1 MNNNIVT
8 FNLDK
13 YNLQPITIELI
24 DVTPELAQKWLLQN
38 LKNRN
43 LRKGVVAQYGR
54 DMADNNW
61 SINGSTIVFANDGTL
76 IDGQHRL
83 NAIAACEI
91 PGASFPTLVVRGID
105 ESAKR
110 TIDGGSKR
118 TMSDR
123 LKIDGTQASP
133 TVLASLLRRAHMWDR
148 GVYVN
153 VGGSS
158 PSSAEMY
165 AYLEDN
171 PGALWS
177 SEYAGSVRRRILAPT
192 SVVAIA
198 HWVTSR
204 VSSGDA
210 KWFFDQLVEPTE
222 LPTGHAIH
230 ALNKKLTA
238 EAAQRVG
245 RSNETEL
252 LAAFVIAWNAYRAGR
267 SISKIQMPKGGLKNS
282 TFPLPR

>member
-1 MNNNIVT
+1 MVNNIVA

-13 YNLQPITIELI
+13 YNLPAITIELV
-24 DVTPELAQKWLLQN
+24 DVTPEIAQKWLLRN
-38 LKNRN
+38 IKNRN

-54 DMADNNW
+54 DMAAGEW
-61 SINGSTIVFANDGTL
+61 AINGSTVVFDDNGIL

-83 NAIAACEI
+83 NAIAGCDTL
-91 PGASFPTLVVRGID
+91 GAFFPTLVVHGVT
-105 ESAKR
+105 EKAKR
-110 TIDGGSKR
+110 TIDGGAKR
-118 TMSDR
+118 KMADR
-123 LKIDGTQASP
+123 LKIDDTQASP
-133 TVLASLLRRAHMWDR
+133 TILASLLRRAHMWDR

-158 PSSAEMY
+158 PSAAEMY
-165 AYLEDN
+165 AYLETN
-171 PGALWS
+171 PGVLWS
-177 SEYAGSVRRRILAPT
+177 SEFAGSVRRRILAPT

-210 KWFFDQLVEPTE
+210 KWFFDQLIEPTE
-222 LPTGHAIH
+222 LPAGHAIH

-238 EAAQRVG
+238 EIKRVG
-245 RSNETEL
+245 RANETEL

-267 SISKIQMPKGGLKNS
+267 SLSNIHMPKGGLMNS